1 MVTYEYDVGGNT
13 TYYTYNENG
22 QIIGINYNNSQYY
35 YIKNAQNDIVGILDS
50 NLNQVVSYEYDSWGK
65 IISIKDAYGN
75 NVTSSTHIG
84 KINPYRYR
92 SYRYDEETGLYYLN
106 SRYYNPE

>member
-1 MVTYEYDVGGNT
+1 MRSDKLEKCVNRDGVFWHKIEYNFVSIDILNNEMVT
-13 TYYTYNENG
+13 
-22 QIIGINYNNSQYY
+22 
-35 YIKNAQNDIVGILDS
+35 
-50 NLNQVVSYEYDSWGK
+50 YEYDSWGK
-65 IISIKDAYGN
+65 IQRIKDAYGN

-106 SRYYNPE
+106 SRYYNPEWGRFINADGIVFNLMD